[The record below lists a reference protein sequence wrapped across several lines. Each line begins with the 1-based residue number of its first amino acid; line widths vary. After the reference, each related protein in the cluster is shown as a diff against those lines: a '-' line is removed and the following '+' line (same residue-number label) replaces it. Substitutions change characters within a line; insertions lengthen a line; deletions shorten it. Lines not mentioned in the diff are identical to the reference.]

1 MPSNV
6 APKNVS
12 RHCQMP
18 PGDQDDSQLKT
29 TGIEK
34 EYKDIINNSKK
45 TIKHSYV
52 CMVGLGSFYFYDELM
67 KCYFLKWVNE

>member
-1 MPSNV
+1 
-6 APKNVS
+6 
-12 RHCQMP
+12 MP
-18 PGDQDDSQLKT
+18 PGDQDVSQLKT